1 LRLDGLEDLES
12 SDFLDMGQTPSEQLV
27 SSEHLVSSEQQL
39 NVTFAAEQVA
49 PSGQVSVSQKDWD
62 KSCGT
67 SFLVVDIY
75 CTLHKTLNLS

>member
-12 SDFLDMGQTPSEQLV
+12 SDFLGMGQTPPG
-27 SSEHLVSSEQQL
+27 HLVPSEQQL